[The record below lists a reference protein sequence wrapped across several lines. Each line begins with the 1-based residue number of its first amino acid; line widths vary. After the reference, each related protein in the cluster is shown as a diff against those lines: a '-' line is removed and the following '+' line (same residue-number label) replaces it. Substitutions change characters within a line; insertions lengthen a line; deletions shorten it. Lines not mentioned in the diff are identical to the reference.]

1 MEEREEYIPRYEY
14 EQLESDYRRLMR
26 KYEETEAYKA
36 DLERLVSKARSP
48 PLDCGFVVEKT
59 EEGAIVNLNG
69 ALKALPYGTLTAR
82 EVAELEEG
90 KYVFIGRIPD
100 RNSPN
105 GFSVGITKVYDR
117 FVDLE
122 VGEVEELRKDEDGGD
137 DSSGGGSG
145 RGRGG
150 GGSGGGSGGWV
161 AEISTGRGR
170 GRIFKRLTE
179 EQQEGLKVGT
189 KVGLLPGTFDIK
201 RSFKQTEI
209 SHYEVTKSPGVSFN
223 EIGGLKEVKQELVKS
238 VILPML
244 NPEDYAKY
252 GECSRRILMY
262 GLPGCG
268 KTMCAKALASALPN
282 CEFVKVGAGELFSMW
297 LGESEKNVRMIFES
311 ANAKLVEG
319 ENDYGVIF
327 FDEIDALAQERGM
340 YSGSSGAPERVTG
353 QLLDLLEGFHALHPH
368 LTVIGATNRLHLID
382 SAFRARF
389 DKIIEVPKPD
399 KEAVRSIASLYAR
412 KIPIDH
418 LLIKEAGGGE
428 EGRGGEGAG
437 EEGKGRTEGAGEEE
451 ARARL
456 VSEIVDYMCSENYV
470 ETEIGRIKR
479 ADTITGRFIA
489 QIFNYA
495 RDKALEERTLLM
507 LKRGAI
513 SNDEKKEE
521 IRKMWD
527 KEGIAA
533 ILDAERKTA
542 DLERRY
548 KRVEEI
554 GVNMR
559 HLKEGFDKFVQ
570 RRAEEILASG
580 YGEMPD
586 EETGMHY

>member
-1 MEEREEYIPRYEY
+1 MEEREDYIPRYEY
-14 EQLESDYRRLMR
+14 ERLESDYRRLMR

-36 DLERLVSKARSP
+36 DLEKLVSKSRSP

-59 EEGAIVNLNG
+59 GEGAIVNLNG
-69 ALKALPYGTLTAR
+69 ALKALPYGTLT
-82 EVAELEEG
+82 EKEIEKLKEG
-90 KYVFIGRIPD
+90 LYVFIGRIPD
-100 RNSPN
+100 RNNPS
-105 GFSVGITKVYDR
+105 GFTIGITKVYDR
-117 FVDLE
+117 MVDLE
-122 VGEVEELRKDEDGGD
+122 VGEIEELRKDD
-137 DSSGGGSG
+137 D
-145 RGRGG
+145 
-150 GGSGGGSGGWV
+150 GWV
-161 AEISTGRGR
+161 GEISTGKGR
-170 GRIFKRLTE
+170 GRIYKRLRE
-179 EQQEGLKVGT
+179 EEKEMVKEGM

-201 RSFKQTEI
+201 KSYKAKEI
-209 SHYEVTKSPGVSFN
+209 SRYEVTKSPDVSFN
-223 EIGGLKEVKQELVKS
+223 DIGGLKEVKQELIKS
-238 VILPML
+238 IILPMI
-244 NPEDYAKY
+244 NPDDYSKY

-297 LGESEKNVRMIFES
+297 LGESEKNVRMVFEA
-311 ANAKLVEG
+311 ANAKLEDG

-340 YSGSSGAPERVTG
+340 YTGSSGAPERVTG

-368 LTVIGATNRLHLID
+368 LTVIGATNRLYLID

-399 KEAVRSIASLYAR
+399 KEAVYSIVSLYAK
-412 KIPIDH
+412 KIPVDH
-418 LLIKEAGGGE
+418 YLIKE
-428 EGRGGEGAG
+428 
-437 EEGKGRTEGAGEEE
+437 KGGEEE
-451 ARARL
+451 ARADL
-456 VSEIVDYMCSENYV
+456 VKEIVGYMYSDRYV

-479 ADTITGRFIA
+479 ADTITGRFIS

-507 LKRGAI
+507 LKKGVI
-513 SNDEKKEE
+513 SNEDM
-521 IRKMWD
+521 RRMWD
-527 KEGIAA
+527 KEGIAE
-533 ILDAERKTA
+533 ILDAGSRTEDLQKT
-542 DLERRY
+542 Y
-548 KRVEEI
+548 KRIEDI

-580 YGEMPD
+580 YGGMPE